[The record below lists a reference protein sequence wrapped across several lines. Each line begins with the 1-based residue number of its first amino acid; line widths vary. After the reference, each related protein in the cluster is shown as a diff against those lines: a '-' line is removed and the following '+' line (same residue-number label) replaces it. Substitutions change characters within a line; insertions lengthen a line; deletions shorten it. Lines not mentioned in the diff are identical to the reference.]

1 MMLDNANNLLTNREE
16 YFKAPIPVAKLSYTF
31 SSSKESIN
39 EKILTGLANSLGEVN
54 KEKKDRGKEPVHNGV
69 GGGGEE
75 TLDKCGH
82 SFCIEKYPVPS
93 LVYAYRLK
101 VNFQRLRIE
110 VINSINPKAPAFSTC
125 RSHSFY

>member
-54 KEKKDRGKEPVHNGV
+54 KEKKDRGKEPVHNG
-69 GGGGEE
+69 GGGGE
-75 TLDKCGH
+75 G
-82 SFCIEKYPVPS
+82 
-93 LVYAYRLK
+93 
-101 VNFQRLRIE
+101 
-110 VINSINPKAPAFSTC
+110 NS
-125 RSHSFY
+125 R